1 MFLKGGFLLQR
12 ALRSRVTLKMLEVPV
27 RDLSLEIWIPA
38 SMISEDDHPIV
49 TALRCAQLARA
60 ATIFRVDKILI
71 YLDELS
77 KSSFRCQSIMSKHL
91 KYLALPQYLRRRV
104 FPRDASLKYV
114 GVMPPLRAP
123 SHSVPRKMS
132 ECKPGDLRIGFLV
145 KHGSF
150 LMLEAGL
157 EKPLAVQVEG
167 AKPNEVALVR
177 ILDPERGTCEVV
189 DKENVRL
196 YLNYEVVTPRKR
208 LGELLSK
215 QTTSCLKLGAS
226 RLGVS
231 IFDVERDLMA
241 KVRLSRRILVA
252 FGSPKEGLHQILSR
266 EGYRCEDFFD
276 FMINTAPL
284 QGVVTIRTEEAVMI
298 SLAALN
304 KVLP

>member
-1 MFLKGGFLLQR
+1 
-12 ALRSRVTLKMLEVPV
+12 
-27 RDLSLEIWIPA
+27 
-38 SMISEDDHPIV
+38 
-49 TALRCAQLARA
+49 TALRCAQIARV

-77 KSSFRCQSIMSKHL
+77 KSSFRCQSLMSKHL

-104 FPRDASLKYV
+104 FPRDSSLKYV

-132 ECKPGDLRIGFLV
+132 ECKPGDLRFGFLV
-145 KHGSF
+145 KHGSS

-157 EKPLAVQVEG
+157 EKPLVVQGER
-167 AKPNEVALVR
+167 ARPNEVALVR

-189 DKENVRL
+189 KKEDVRL
-196 YLNYEVVTPRKR
+196 YLNYEVMTPHKR
-208 LGELLSK
+208 LGELL
-215 QTTSCLKLGAS
+215 LKKAASYLRIGTS

-231 IFDVERDLMA
+231 VFDIERDLMA
-241 KVRLSRRILVA
+241 KVKVSRRVLVA

-276 FMINTAPL
+276 FLINTAPL
-284 QGVVTIRTEEAVMI
+284 QGAVTIRTEEAVAI
-298 SLAALN
+298 SLATLN
-304 KVLP
+304 KMLP